1 MWQKYTEEL
10 HKKDL
15 DELDND
21 YGVVTYLESD
31 ILQYEVNGTLRS
43 ITMNKASGGDGI
55 PAELFK
61 ILKDDAVKGL
71 HSIVSKFG
79 KPSRDHRTGKGK
91 FSFKFQIRVVLK
103 NVQTARKL
111 CLHMGSKK
119 ESKGIPEEPLLPFL

>member
-21 YGVVTYLESD
+21 YGVVTHLESD

-43 ITMNKASGGDGI
+43 ITMNKASGGDEI

-61 ILKDDAVKGL
+61 IKKKKQKQKGDTIKVL
-71 HSIVSKFG
+71 HLICQ
-79 KPSRDHRTGKGK
+79 
-91 FSFKFQIRVVLK
+91 QIWK
-103 NVQTARKL
+103 T
-111 CLHMGSKK
+111 
-119 ESKGIPEEPLLPFL
+119 